1 EKLKATILATTPRQ
15 RDRPYFGVAPRR
27 QPYYPHKEAA
37 VTVILLQRLQVHS
50 SYAFRKGELKNPD
63 VDAIVKAAS
72 TLQPGAAARAD
83 DAEAVAV
90 KAIERFPSQSSR
102 IGRSSTLE
110 GNPIVRVDLGFT
122 PMSDEGLK
130 ELAGLKR
137 LKILYLHRTRVT
149 DAGLKT
155 V

>member
-1 EKLKATILATTPRQ
+1 
-15 RDRPYFGVAPRR
+15 
-27 QPYYPHKEAA
+27 
-37 VTVILLQRLQVHS
+37 
-50 SYAFRKGELKNPD
+50 
-63 VDAIVKAAS
+63 
-72 TLQPGAAARAD
+72 
-83 DAEAVAV
+83 
-90 KAIERFPSQSSR
+90 SQSSR

-155 V
+155 VAGFAQLEQLYLGATKVTDKGLKELSALKQLKVLDLRFTQVTEGAAAELQVALPAVRINVGGGKVLDPKR